1 MLRMHIKHTTT
12 SLAHDTP
19 HKTRRQQWTKR
30 NSLPSEALKRATT
43 NRLVWQGDKDCAHD
57 EAREHRICG
66 EGFDASKR
74 IYEQT
79 IYPETMEMEL

>member
-1 MLRMHIKHTTT
+1 MLRMHIKHRTT

-30 NSLPSEALKRATT
+30 NSLPSEALKWATT

-57 EAREHRICG
+57 EARDCG

-79 IYPETMEMEL
+79 IYQETMEMEL